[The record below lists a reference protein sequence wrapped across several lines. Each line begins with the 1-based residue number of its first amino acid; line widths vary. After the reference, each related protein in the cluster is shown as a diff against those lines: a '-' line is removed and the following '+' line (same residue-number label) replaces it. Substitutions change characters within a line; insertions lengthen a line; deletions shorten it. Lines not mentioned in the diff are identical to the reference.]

1 MRVVLLSFLVSA
13 LTWAQSPLP
22 LSMKRAVE
30 IALAPDG
37 STRVALA
44 LESIQQAEQKVQQ
57 AKAAF
62 LPNLDASVQDRRQTT
77 NLQAFGFRFDLPVPG
92 FSLPTIVGPFSVLD
106 TRASAQYSVLN
117 FSDINRYKASKA
129 ALAAVKLD
137 NDTTRNQ
144 VSDDT
149 AHSYLACLRADAV
162 RDTARANVELSE
174 ALLALARR
182 AVAAGT
188 GTGIEVTRAE
198 VQLANNRQLLIRAG
212 NDRTRTIL
220 QLLKVMGLRLDAPVE
235 FTDKLIY
242 KPSDPAPPE
251 ALLEQARK
259 VRPELKTQ
267 AQREEAARLSHVAV
281 KSERLPTV
289 GAFADYGAIG
299 SNVIASR
306 ATYMYG
312 ASLKVPIFDG
322 GRREAR
328 REESYSQYKQEQLR
342 TRDVGQQ
349 VELQVRVA
357 LEALRSAGAEVD
369 AAREGQMLAENELGQ
384 ARRRYEAGVAISLE
398 VTDAQTRLQR
408 ARDNQVVALYNY
420 NVARLDLATATGT
433 IGDYI
438 NQ

>member
-1 MRVVLLSFLVSA
+1 MRAAWILA
-13 LTWAQSPLP
+13 LTSAVASAQSPLP

-44 LESIQQAEQKVQQ
+44 QESIQQAEQKVVQ
-57 AKAAF
+57 ARSAF
-62 LPNLDASVQDRRQTT
+62 LPNLDASVQDRRQTS
-77 NLQAFGFRFDLPVPG
+77 NLQAFGFHFSLPIPG

-106 TRASAQYSVLN
+106 TRAMAQYSLLN
-117 FSDINRYKASKA
+117 LSDIRNYQASKA

-137 NDTTRNQ
+137 NETTRNQ

-149 AHSYLACLRADAV
+149 AHAYLACLRADAV
-162 RDTARANVELSE
+162 RDTARANVDLAQ
-174 ALLALARR
+174 ALLDLARR
-182 AVAAGT
+182 AQTAGT

-198 VQLANNRQLLIRAG
+198 VQLANNRQLLIRAE
-212 NDRTRTIL
+212 NERTRTVL
-220 QLLKVMGLRLDAPVE
+220 QLLKVMGLHLDAPVE
-235 FTDKLIY
+235 LTDQLLY
-242 KPSDPAPPE
+242 KPFDPASTE
-251 ALLEQARK
+251 ALLEQAHK

-267 AQREEAARLSHVAV
+267 AQREEAARLGLNAV

-299 SNVIASR
+299 SDVIASR

-312 ASLKVPIFDG
+312 VSLKVPVFDG
-322 GRREAR
+322 GRRGAR
-328 REESYSQYKQEQLR
+328 REEGFSQYRQEQIR

-349 VELQVRVA
+349 IELQVRVA

-369 AAREGQMLAENELGQ
+369 AAREGQTLAENELAQ
-384 ARRRYEAGVAISLE
+384 ARRRYEAGVGTSIE

-408 ARDNQVVALYNY
+408 ARDNQVAALYNY